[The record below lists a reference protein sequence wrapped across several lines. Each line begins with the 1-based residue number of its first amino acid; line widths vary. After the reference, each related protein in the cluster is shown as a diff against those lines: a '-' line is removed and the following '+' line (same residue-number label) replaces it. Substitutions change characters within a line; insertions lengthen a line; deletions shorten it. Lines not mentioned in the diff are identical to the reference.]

1 MAVIK
6 SVVVSRERVQVNSFL
21 KFCCEWN
28 LEVLSGLGA
37 ECVSEAHLK
46 FRHFMIQFVCTYCE
60 FAFTFAIGL
69 FLYAACIWVELL
81 KIFM

>member
-28 LEVLSGLGA
+28 LKVLSGLGA
-37 ECVSEAHLK
+37 DYVSGAHLK
-46 FRHFMIQFVCTYCE
+46 FRHFMFLYCCMYVRVRCFVCS
-60 FAFTFAIGL
+60 L
-69 FLYAACIWVELL
+69 FVF
-81 KIFM
+81 FMQLAYG

>member
-37 ECVSEAHLK
+37 ECVTGAHLK
-46 FRHFMIQFVCTYCE
+46 FRHFM
-60 FAFTFAIGL
+60 
-69 FLYAACIWVELL
+69 FLYG
-81 KIFM
+81 FMY